1 MFDKDDIE
9 TFNWKELHG
18 KDVRVL
24 VCEVEGI
31 QIAALLEHESGEF
44 FIVKVKQTEQT
55 EEQK

>member
-1 MFDKDDIE
+1 MFVEDDLE

-18 KDVRVL
+18 KDVRIL
-24 VCEVEGI
+24 VCEAEGI

-44 FIVKVKQTEQT
+44 FIVNVKQT